1 VIRSSVRVIAH
12 RPDTIVGLDGT
23 RIASVVLG
31 RLAVVS

>member
-12 RPDTIVGLDGT
+12 RPDTIVGLGGT